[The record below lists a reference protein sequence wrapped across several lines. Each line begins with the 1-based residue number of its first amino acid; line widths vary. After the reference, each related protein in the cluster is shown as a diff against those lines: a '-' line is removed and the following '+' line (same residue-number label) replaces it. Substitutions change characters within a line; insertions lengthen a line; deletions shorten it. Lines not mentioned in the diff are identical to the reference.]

1 MKLTDKT
8 KKRLT
13 IAGLGVVCVV
23 LVIAIA
29 SQFKTEKPKEAL
41 FQPSSTVSD
50 AASPSGVIP
59 DLSADPF
66 KTPEVTVPSINQ
78 DEAFS
83 KPTDTGDSSG
93 TEQSI
98 QAEVTKP
105 SQPPKEVLTDPSK
118 TPDGKKVDAVKPV
131 EHDKV
136 TKPASSTSSSEPKSG
151 DKKDGKIY
159 VPGFGWID
167 DNGGGGSGTTVGNP
181 GDELTGNKV
190 GSME

>member
-13 IAGLGVVCVV
+13 VAGLGVVCVV

-29 SQFKTEKPKEAL
+29 SQFKAEAPKDVTV
-41 FQPSSTVSD
+41 QHSSTVSEAVNPSIPPAEPSKAPEVNAQPID
-50 AASPSGVIP
+50 PTAASAQS
-59 DLSADPF
+59 
-66 KTPEVTVPSINQ
+66 
-78 DEAFS
+78 
-83 KPTDTGDSSG
+83 TDTGDSTG

-105 SQPPKEVLTDPSK
+105 SEPPQEVLTDPSK
-118 TPDGKKVDAVKPV
+118 TPDGEKVDEAKKP
-131 EHDKV
+131 E
-136 TKPASSTSSSEPKSG
+136 SSTSFSTPKSG

-190 GSME
+190 GSMN

>member
-8 KKRLT
+8 KKNLT

-23 LVIAIA
+23 FVIVIS
-29 SQFKTEKPKEAL
+29 SQFKPEAPKEVSV
-41 FQPSSTVSD
+41 QPSCMVSD
-50 AASPSGVIP
+50 EINPDDVIP
-59 DLSADPF
+59 LPSTEVNVPPINSAESSAP
-66 KTPEVTVPSINQ
+66 TV
-78 DEAFS
+78 DA
-83 KPTDTGDSSG
+83 GDSSG

-98 QAEVTKP
+98 QADVIKPTEPPQEVK
-105 SQPPKEVLTDPSK
+105 TDPSK
-118 TPDGKKVDAVKPV
+118 TPDGQKVDKVTPV
-131 EHDKV
+131 EHDKA
-136 TKPASSTSSSEPKSG
+136 TKPENPTSADTPKSG

-190 GSME
+190 GSMD